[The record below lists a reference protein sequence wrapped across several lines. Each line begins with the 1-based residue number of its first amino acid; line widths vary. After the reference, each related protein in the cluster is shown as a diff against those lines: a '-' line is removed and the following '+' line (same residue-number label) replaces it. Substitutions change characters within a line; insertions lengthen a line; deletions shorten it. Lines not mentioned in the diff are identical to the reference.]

1 MPVMKRE
8 KLGAFE
14 RLRGA
19 NSCTELRAESSL
31 FVSLKCLVLPPV
43 FSATNHLYLGPTM
56 YYPQSMV
63 LQQAQQEASA
73 GASNRLTD

>member
-8 KLGAFE
+8 RLGAYE

-43 FSATNHLYLGPTM
+43 FSATNHLGPTM

-73 GASNRLTD
+73 GASNGLTD

>member
-8 KLGAFE
+8 RLGAYE

-43 FSATNHLYLGPTM
+43 FSATNHLGPTM
-56 YYPQSMV
+56 YYPQSMA

-73 GASNRLTD
+73 GVSNGLTD